1 MSDKC
6 RSSVLN
12 VALDIGDA
20 RSSGRICEMLNNSGA
35 GKWLVSLAY
44 SGEVHGRPDAM
55 LLVHPDADWAQVLTS
70 AKARWQ
76 GIPLYIA
83 VRAPFPEKDMSL
95 AVEKGAAKVL
105 PFADEAQMLRSIVTQ
120 LESMV
125 QETEQLETPAAPA
138 EAPAATLDPV
148 PEASPAPVPA
158 EEAPEPVEAPPISA
172 SPAPEAAPL
181 PEAPAAN
188 NEAEKSVSLPRTS
201 AEAAP
206 AEAVQKPFDE
216 AAPAQTLPAECP
228 LSSSATYNYG
238 LMLPCAVVVIK
249 LDRKVVFWNDSAEAL
264 FGRSLAQVNGQPA
277 AQALG
282 VDEEFVSALVDCKDA
297 SKSGEIRIK
306 RSEAE
311 DMVCQWRAR
320 PCSCSEGV
328 VVVFDDITS
337 RVQVE
342 HELREAIR
350 AADAAFR
357 AKSEFL
363 AVMSHEIRTPMN
375 SIIGFTELLLDTPVD
390 KRQRDYMEIVRANGI
405 TLLELINNVLE
416 FSRIESGKVE
426 VQLAPVDLSEL
437 VAGVIDSM
445 WVEASRKGIELF
457 SRIQDEVP
465 QKVMAVELELRRI
478 LLNLVSNGVKF
489 TDHGAVQVIVQVLFS
504 EEKHFLLFQV
514 SDTGIGIDPAKA
526 DRLFKTFSQV
536 DSSSTRRYGGTG
548 LGLAISKKLC
558 ESMGGRMW
566 MQSTPGKG
574 STFYFTM
581 PLITVDHAQLPKPSN
596 TGRTINADTGPRPP
610 ETDRALRI
618 LVAEDEPMNQLLV
631 KRFLAKLGQSCDLA
645 NNGREAVQKLAQNT
659 YDLVLMDVQ
668 MPEMD
673 GINAAKQVRSGV
685 CGDHHKGVYIC
696 ALTAYAMAGD
706 HERCIDAGMNDY
718 LSKPL
723 TLPSLRRAIE
733 RAAEQLS
740 GGKNQS
746 R

>member
-1 MSDKC
+1 M
-6 RSSVLN
+6 
-12 VALDIGDA
+12 ALEQGAYAAIPYPNEEGMIAAA
-20 RSSGRICEMLNNSGA
+20 RAMILRLAENNTPSMA
-35 GKWLVSLAY
+35 SNESPQDY
-44 SGEVHGRPDAM
+44 
-55 LLVHPDADWAQVLTS
+55 S
-70 AKARWQ
+70 AK
-76 GIPLYIA
+76 
-83 VRAPFPEKDMSL
+83 
-95 AVEKGAAKVL
+95 
-105 PFADEAQMLRSIVTQ
+105 
-120 LESMV
+120 
-125 QETEQLETPAAPA
+125 
-138 EAPAATLDPV
+138 
-148 PEASPAPVPA
+148 
-158 EEAPEPVEAPPISA
+158 
-172 SPAPEAAPL
+172 
-181 PEAPAAN
+181 
-188 NEAEKSVSLPRTS
+188 
-201 AEAAP
+201 
-206 AEAVQKPFDE
+206 
-216 AAPAQTLPAECP
+216 
-228 LSSSATYNYG
+228 
-238 LMLPCAVVVIK
+238 LPCAISVINDEGK
-249 LDRKVVFWNDSAEAL
+249 IIFWNDSAEKL
-264 FGRSLAQVNGQPA
+264 FGKSAEEVTGKAASNIFGVEESFVN
-277 AQALG
+277 ALLQQDG
-282 VDEEFVSALVDCKDA
+282 ESDK
-297 SKSGEIRIK
+297 GEISIK
-306 RSEAE
+306 GDGQD
-311 DMVCQWRAR
+311 DMICQWRAR
-320 PCSCSEGV
+320 ACEDGMS
-328 VVVFDDITS
+328 VVFDDITS

-342 HELREAIR
+342 KELREAIR

-416 FSRIESGKVE
+416 FSRIESGKME
-426 VQLAPVDLSEL
+426 VTLAPVDLSEL

-478 LLNLVSNGVKF
+478 LLNIVSNGVKF
-489 TDHGAVQVIVQVLFS
+489 TDHGAVQVIVQVLFTD
-504 EEKHFLLFQV
+504 EKHFLLFQV
-514 SDTGIGIDPAKA
+514 NDTGIGIDPDKA
-526 DRLFKTFSQV
+526 DRLFKSFSQV

-558 ESMGGRMW
+558 EAMGGRMW
-566 MQSTPGKG
+566 VQSTAGKG

-581 PLITVDHAQLPKPSN
+581 PLIPVDQVEMPKPTAKEIEAAEGSSP
-596 TGRTINADTGPRPP
+596 TPP
-610 ETDRALRI
+610 ETDRPMRI

-645 NNGREAVQKLAQNT
+645 NNGCEAVEKLQNNS

-673 GINAAKQVRSGV
+673 GLHAAMEVRAGH

-706 HERCIDAGMNDY
+706 QERCIDAGMNDY

-740 GGKNQS
+740 THRHS
-746 R
+746 